1 MSVNDSVNRIVA
13 GSGVILAGTFIGMLL
28 DIITKK
34 VLTSHIPP
42 ADFGTYS
49 LALTVISITG
59 AVATLGLNEGVPRY
73 IAFFRGRQEEQKIH
87 ELIISAMLMGLIAG
101 LLSILV
107 SPSLFHSMAEN
118 GFDAQGKILSVVKIL
133 IFAVPFTIFLNL
145 TVAIYRGFDRTNVNM
160 YVYNIIRPVSLLALA
175 SAVVFIGASLKGIVF
190 ADLLSMIFTF
200 GIMSVYFIKSPPI
213 KRTTKQEWELKF
225 SEPTKQLIR
234 YSFPLLISAT
244 LLNLMTWTDTIM
256 LGYFKSTEVVGVYNA
271 VYPLVGFLSMIINSM
286 GFVYIPVTSKLWGEN
301 RTQLIGPIYQIM
313 TKWCFLL
320 TFPIFALMF
329 IYPEFLLTRIYGAE
343 YASGAIVLRILSL
356 GFVTNSY
363 FGFNYHTIVASGD
376 SDFLMKCSVASA
388 GTNALLNFMLIP
400 HYGMVGAAIASSVS
414 FASIEVLMTIRTWRK
429 QHMHPFTSMYRKLS
443 LIGVFMVMSMLA
455 AKNALLLSGVTWED
469 MYIVFVAVY
478 FLIVQRAK
486 VLDKTEIKIIGEIR
500 KTILYNIGVRVPQ
513 AIKTLAS

>member
-13 GSGVILAGTFIGMLL
+13 GSGVILAGTFAGLLL
-28 DIITKK
+28 DIIIKGI
-34 VLTSHIPP
+34 LTSYLSPT
-42 ADFGTYS
+42 DFGTYS

-59 AVATLGLNEGVPRY
+59 AVATLGLNEGLPRY
-73 IAFFRGRQEEQKIH
+73 IAFFRGRHEEHKVY
-87 ELIISAMLMGLIAG
+87 ELIISAIFMGLIAG
-101 LLSILV
+101 VLAMLV
-107 SPSLFHSMAEN
+107 SPVLFQRLAGE
-118 GFDAQGKILSVVKIL
+118 GFDMQGKILSIVRIM
-133 IFAVPFTIFLNL
+133 IFAIPFTILLNL

-160 YVYNIIRPVSLLALA
+160 YFYNIIRPLSLLGFALA
-175 SAVVFIGASLKGIVF
+175 AVFLHVSFKGVVF

-200 GIMSVYFIKSPPI
+200 GIMSVYFVKNPPINPPI
-213 KRTTKQEWELKF
+213 KPEWKLKF

-256 LGYFKSTEVVGVYNA
+256 LGYFKSAEVVGVYNA

-286 GFVYIPVTSKLWGEN
+286 GFVYIPVTSKLWGASKTEF
-301 RTQLIGPIYQIM
+301 IGPIYQIM

-320 TFPIFALMF
+320 TFPVFALMF

-343 YASGAIVLRILSL
+343 YASGAIVLRILAL

-363 FGFNYHTIVASGD
+363 FGFNYHTIMASGD
-376 SDFLMKCSVASA
+376 SDFLMKCSMASA
-388 GTNALLNFMLIP
+388 GANALLNFMLIP

-429 QHMHPFTSMYRKLS
+429 QHMHPFTSMYRKLT
-443 LIGVFMVMSMLA
+443 LIGALMVVSMLA
-455 AKNALLLSGVTWED
+455 AKNALLLSGATWE
-469 MYIVFVAVY
+469 YIAFVAAY

-486 VLDKTEIKIIGEIR
+486 ILDQTEIKMIGEIR
-500 KTILYNIGVRVPQ
+500 KTIRYNISIRVPQ